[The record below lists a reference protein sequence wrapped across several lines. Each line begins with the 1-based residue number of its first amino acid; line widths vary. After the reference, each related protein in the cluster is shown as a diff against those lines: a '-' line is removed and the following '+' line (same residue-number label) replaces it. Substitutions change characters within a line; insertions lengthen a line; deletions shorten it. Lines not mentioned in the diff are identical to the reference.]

1 MSMPATSSPMHG
13 RVALVAGASKGIG
26 AATAAA
32 FADAGAAVVLA
43 ARDAAALETV
53 AQQIRARGG
62 QATAI
67 PADVSDDGSV
77 RTWSRPPWTPTAGST
92 PRSTTRPTGR
102 CPRRWPTSTRRSST
116 AGSPPMSAAPSSG

>member
-1 MSMPATSSPMHG
+1 MNMPATTSPMHG

-26 AATAAA
+26 AATAVA

-43 ARDAAALETV
+43 ARDATALETV

-62 QATAI
+62 QAIAI

-77 RTWSRPPWTPTAGST
+77 RHLV
-92 PRSTTRPTGR
+92 
-102 CPRRWPTSTRRSST
+102 TS
-116 AGSPPMSAAPSSG
+116 ALDA